1 MVHIFYIPFN
11 PVTSQEINKYIIHVC
26 EKKMVCHGQNHK
38 TTDTRK
44 IKLDSEQHMLLNK
57 QCKKSPQF

>member
-1 MVHIFYIPFN
+1 M
-11 PVTSQEINKYIIHVC
+11 TSQEINKYIIHVC